1 MKEIMK
7 AFRIALW
14 VAAALLAGAT
24 LAVFWSMQGTSRN
37 MVADEPYGSPFQ
49 LVDQNGDPVTEEALR
64 GRPSAVFFGFTHCP
78 EVCPTTLYELSGF
91 QKEVASEGAEPFR
104 IVFVTVDPERDTPEM
119 LKNYVESVSD
129 DVLAITGA
137 PDDVARM
144 LKGWGVLAEKDGEG
158 ENYNVNHTAT
168 TFLIDEEGRLAGT
181 IGYGEDADIARGKLE
196 RLSGV

>member
-1 MKEIMK
+1 MK

-24 LAVFWSMQGTSRN
+24 LAVFWSMQGAN
-37 MVADEPYGSPFQ
+37 QNAIANEPYGSPFQ
-49 LVDQNGDPVTEEALR
+49 LVDQNGDPVTEQALR

-91 QKEVASEGAEPFR
+91 QKEIAAEGAEPFQ
-104 IVFVTVDPERDTPEM
+104 IVFVTVDPERDRPET
-119 LKNYVESVSD
+119 LKSYVESVSD
-129 DVLAITGA
+129 DVLAITGEPQA
-137 PDDVARM
+137 VAEM
-144 LKGWGVLAEKDGEG
+144 LKGWGVIAERDGEG

-168 TFLIDEEGRLAGT
+168 TFLIDEEGRLDGT
-181 IGYGEDADIARGKLE
+181 IGYGEDPEMARGKLE